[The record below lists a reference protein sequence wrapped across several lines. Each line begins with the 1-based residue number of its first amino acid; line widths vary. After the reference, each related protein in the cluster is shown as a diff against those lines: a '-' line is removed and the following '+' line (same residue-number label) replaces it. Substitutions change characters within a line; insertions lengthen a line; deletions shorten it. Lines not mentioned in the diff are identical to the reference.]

1 LLDPERDIRYLSDE
15 RERQTKMTSVIKDTT
30 ADVARSARTFLGHP
44 IGLAY
49 LSFAEAWERFSYY
62 GMLGMLT
69 LYLTTHLL
77 LPGHVENVAGMA
89 GLRGL
94 FESMRGPLSVT
105 AFATQIS
112 GLYGGLVYLTP
123 IIGGLVA
130 DRALGRKMTVTIGAV
145 MMALGHFLMAFE
157 MPFLLALL
165 CLLIGVGCFKSN
177 IASQVGAL
185 YKPGDTRITSAF
197 QIYYIGI
204 SASVIIAPLVCGTL
218 GEEVGWHWGFSA
230 AGVGML
236 IGLVVYLAGSAYL
249 PGDPLLE
256 RRRGRGAAVPRLR
269 RGEGKLLVLLTL
281 MLPVM
286 GLGATGNQ
294 QLVVTYPAWADRS
307 ADLVLFGREMPRT
320 WLLSIDAI
328 TSVGFLVGSVVFW
341 RWWSKTRK
349 EPSEITKMG
358 LGYLMS
364 TAGVSSLAIGSYV
377 AELGGIKVSL
387 GFLLAFHV
395 LNSIGFSNAFPAALA
410 LYARLSPPALAA
422 TMMGIFYLQFFAAS
436 NLAGVLGGY
445 LEKMPASQ
453 FWGMHAAMVGF
464 AGIVVLI
471 VRRCFGH
478 MLHARDEVPS

>member
-1 LLDPERDIRYLSDE
+1 
-15 RERQTKMTSVIKDTT
+15 MTSATKDT
-30 ADVARSARTFLGHP
+30 ADDAARRDRAFLGHP

-69 LYLTTHLL
+69 LYLTTQLL
-77 LPGHVENVAGMA
+77 QPGHVEHVAGMA

-94 FESMRGPLSVT
+94 IEGIRGPLSVT
-105 AFATQIS
+105 AFATQLS

-130 DRALGRKMTVTIGAV
+130 DRALGRKMTVTIGAL

-165 CLLIGVGCFKSN
+165 CLLIGVGFFKGN

-185 YKPGDTRITSAF
+185 YKPDDTRVTSAF

-204 SASVIIAPLVCGTL
+204 NAAVIVAPLVCGTL
-218 GEEVGWHWGFSA
+218 GETVGWHWGFGA

-236 IGLVVYLAGSAYL
+236 IGLAVYLAGSAHL
-249 PGDPLLE
+249 PSDPLLE
-256 RRRGRGAAVPRLR
+256 RRRGRGAAATKLR
-269 RGEGKLLVLLTL
+269 KGEGKLLVLLVL
-281 MLPVM
+281 LLPVM
-286 GLGATGNQ
+286 ALGVTGNQ
-294 QLVVTYPAWADRS
+294 QLFVTYTAWADRG
-307 ADLVLFGREMPRT
+307 ADLVVFGREMPRT

-328 TSVGFLVGSVVFW
+328 TSTGLLLGSVVFW

-349 EPSEITKMG
+349 EPSEIVKMG

-364 TAGVSSLAIGSYV
+364 IAGLMSLAVGSYI
-377 AELGGIKVSL
+377 AELAGTKVSF

-395 LNSIGFSNAFPAALA
+395 LNSVGFANAFPAALA

-422 TMMGIFYLQFFAAS
+422 TMMGVFYLHFFAAS
-436 NLAGVLGGY
+436 SLAGYLGGY

-453 FWGMHAAMVGF
+453 FWGMHAVIVGF
-464 AGIVVLI
+464 AGVVVLI
-471 VRRCFGH
+471 VRRYFGH
-478 MLHARDEVPS
+478 LLHARVVVPS

>member
-1 LLDPERDIRYLSDE
+1 
-15 RERQTKMTSVIKDTT
+15 
-30 ADVARSARTFLGHP
+30 
-44 IGLAY
+44 
-49 LSFAEAWERFSYY
+49 
-62 GMLGMLT
+62 
-69 LYLTTHLL
+69 
-77 LPGHVENVAGMA
+77 
-89 GLRGL
+89 
-94 FESMRGPLSVT
+94 MRGPLSVT

-145 MMALGHFLMAFE
+145 AMAFGHFLMAFE

-165 CLLIGVGCFKSN
+165 CLLIGVGFFKGN

-185 YKPGDTRITSAF
+185 YKAGDTRITSAF

-204 SASVIIAPLVCGTL
+204 NASVIVAPLVCGTL
-218 GEEVGWHWGFSA
+218 GETVGWHWGFGA

-236 IGLVVYLAGSAYL
+236 IGLVVYLAGSAHL
-249 PGDPLLE
+249 PSDPLLE
-256 RRRGRGAAVPRLR
+256 RRRGRGGAAPRLR
-269 RGEGKLLVLLTL
+269 PGEGKLLVLLVL
-281 MLPVM
+281 LLPPM
-286 GLGATGNQ
+286 ALGVTGNQ
-294 QLVVTYPAWADRS
+294 QIFVTYPAWVDQS

-328 TSVGFLVGSVVFW
+328 ASTGFLAGSILFW

-364 TAGVSSLAIGSYV
+364 IAGVSSLAIGSCV
-377 AELGGIKVSL
+377 AELSGTKVSL
-387 GFLLAFHV
+387 VFLLAFHF

-422 TMMGIFYLQFFAAS
+422 TMMGVFYLHFFAAS
-436 NLAGVLGGY
+436 NLAGFLGGY

-464 AGIVVLI
+464 AGII
-471 VRRCFGH
+471 VFIIRRFLGH
-478 MLHARDEVPS
+478 MLHARDEAQSSGAA

>member
-1 LLDPERDIRYLSDE
+1 
-15 RERQTKMTSVIKDTT
+15 MTSVTKDT
-30 ADVARSARTFLGHP
+30 AAEAGRSDRAFLGHP

-49 LSFAEAWERFSYY
+49 LSFAEVWERFSYY
-62 GMLGMLT
+62 GMLSMLT
-69 LYLTTHLL
+69 LYLTTQLL

-89 GLRGL
+89 GFRGL
-94 FESMRGPLSVT
+94 LESMRGPLSVT
-105 AFATQIS
+105 AFATQLS

-130 DRALGRKMTVTIGAV
+130 DRALGRKLTVTIGAV
-145 MMALGHFLMAFE
+145 LMAFGHFLMAFE

-165 CLLIGVGCFKSN
+165 CLLIGVGFFKGN

-204 SASVIIAPLVCGTL
+204 NASVIVAPLVCGTL
-218 GEEVGWHWGFSA
+218 GETVGWHWGFGA

-236 IGLVVYLAGSAYL
+236 IGLVVYLAGSAHF
-249 PGDPLLE
+249 PSDPLLE
-256 RRRGRGAAVPRLR
+256 RRQGRGAAASGLR
-269 RGEGKLLVLLTL
+269 KGEGKLLVLLVL
-281 MLPVM
+281 LLPVM
-286 GLGATGNQ
+286 ALGVTANQ
-294 QLVVTYPAWADRS
+294 QIFVTYPAWADQS

-320 WLLSIDAI
+320 WLLSFDAI
-328 TSVGFLVGSVVFW
+328 TSTGLLVGSVVFW

-364 TAGVSSLAIGSYV
+364 IAGVLSLALGAYL
-377 AELGGIKVSL
+377 AERSGTKVSL
-387 GFLLAFHV
+387 VFLLAFHF
-395 LNSIGFSNAFPAALA
+395 LNSIGFANAFPAALA

-422 TMMGIFYLQFFAAS
+422 TMMGVFYLHFFAAS
-436 NLAGVLGGY
+436 NLAGYLGGY

-464 AGIVVLI
+464 AGIVVLV
-471 VRRCFGH
+471 VRQYFGH
-478 MLHARDEVPS
+478 MLHARDEAPS

>member
-1 LLDPERDIRYLSDE
+1 
-15 RERQTKMTSVIKDTT
+15 MTSATRDPA
-30 ADVARSARTFLGHP
+30 ADVARSDRAFLGHP

-62 GMLGMLT
+62 GMLGLLT
-69 LYLTTHLL
+69 LYLTTRLL

-89 GLRGL
+89 GFRGVL
-94 FESMRGPLSVT
+94 EAMRGPLSIT

-130 DRALGRKMTVTIGAV
+130 DRALGRKTTVTIGAA
-145 MMALGHFLMAFE
+145 MMAFGHFLMAFE

-165 CLLIGVGCFKSN
+165 CLLIGVGFFKGN

-185 YKPGDTRITSAF
+185 YKSGDTRITSAF

-204 SASVIIAPLVCGTL
+204 NASVIVAPLVCGTL
-218 GEEVGWHWGFSA
+218 GETVGWHWGFGA
-230 AGVGML
+230 AGIGML
-236 IGLVVYLAGSAYL
+236 IGLGVYLAGSAHL

-256 RRRGRGAAVPRLR
+256 RRQGRGVAAPRLR
-269 RGEGKLLVLLTL
+269 KGEGKLLVLLVL
-281 MLPVM
+281 LLPAM
-286 GLGATGNQ
+286 ALGVTGNQ
-294 QLVVTYPAWADRS
+294 QLFVTYPTWADQS

-320 WLLSIDAI
+320 WLLSFDAI
-328 TSVGFLVGSVVFW
+328 TSTGLLVGSVVFW

-364 TAGVSSLAIGSYV
+364 IAGVLSLAIGSYV
-377 AELGGIKVSL
+377 AELSGTKVSL
-387 GFLLAFHV
+387 VFLLAFHF
-395 LNSIGFSNAFPAALA
+395 LNSIGFANAFPAALA
-410 LYARLSPPALAA
+410 LYARLAPPALGA
-422 TMMGIFYLQFFAAS
+422 TMMGVFYLHFFAAS
-436 NLAGVLGGY
+436 NLAGFLGGY

-453 FWGMHAAMVGF
+453 FWGMHAALVGF
-464 AGIVVLI
+464 AGIVVLV
-471 VRRCFGH
+471 VRQFFGH

>member
-1 LLDPERDIRYLSDE
+1 
-15 RERQTKMTSVIKDTT
+15 MTSVTKDPA
-30 ADVARSARTFLGHP
+30 ADVARSDRAFLGHP

-69 LYLTTHLL
+69 LYLTTQLL
-77 LPGHVENVAGMA
+77 LPGQVEHVAGMA
-89 GLRGL
+89 GFRGL
-94 FESMRGPLSVT
+94 LESIRGPLSVT

-145 MMALGHFLMAFE
+145 TMAFGHFLMAFE

-165 CLLIGVGCFKSN
+165 CLLIGVGFFKGN

-204 SASVIIAPLVCGTL
+204 NVSVIVAPLVCGTL
-218 GEEVGWHWGFSA
+218 GETVGWHWGFGA
-230 AGVGML
+230 AGIGML

-249 PGDPLLE
+249 PSDPLLE
-256 RRRGRGAAVPRLR
+256 RRQGRGVATPKLR
-269 RGEGKLLVLLTL
+269 KGEGKLLALLVL
-281 MLPVM
+281 MLPAM
-286 GLGATGNQ
+286 ALGVVANQ
-294 QLVVTYPAWADRS
+294 QIFVTYPTWADQS
-307 ADLVLFGREMPRT
+307 ADLVVFGREMPRT

-328 TSVGFLVGSVVFW
+328 ASTGLLVGSILFW
-341 RWWSKTRK
+341 RWWSKSRK

-364 TAGVSSLAIGSYV
+364 VAGVASLAIGSYV
-377 AELGGIKVSL
+377 AELNGTKVSL
-387 GFLLAFHV
+387 GFLLAFHF

-422 TMMGIFYLQFFAAS
+422 TMMGVFYLHFFAAS

-464 AGIVVLI
+464 AGIVVFI
-471 VRRCFGH
+471 VRRYFGH
-478 MLHARDEVPS
+478 MLHARDEMRP

>member
-1 LLDPERDIRYLSDE
+1 
-15 RERQTKMTSVIKDTT
+15 MTSVTKDTAT
-30 ADVARSARTFLGHP
+30 DVARSDRAFLGHP

-62 GMLGMLT
+62 GMLSMLT
-69 LYLTTHLL
+69 LYLTTQLL

-89 GLRGL
+89 GFRGL
-94 FESMRGPLSVT
+94 IESMRGPLSVT

-145 MMALGHFLMAFE
+145 MMAFGHFLMAFE

-165 CLLIGVGCFKSN
+165 CLLIGVGFFKGN

-185 YKPGDTRITSAF
+185 YKPSDTRITSAF

-204 SASVIIAPLVCGTL
+204 NVAVIIAPLVCGTL
-218 GEEVGWHWGFSA
+218 GETVDWHWGFGA

-236 IGLVVYLAGSAYL
+236 IGLAVYLAGSAHL
-249 PGDPLLE
+249 PSDPLLE
-256 RRRGRGAAVPRLR
+256 RRKGRGVATPQLR
-269 RGEGKLLVLLTL
+269 PGEGKLLVLLVL
-281 MLPVM
+281 LLPVM
-286 GLGATGNQ
+286 ALGVTGNQ
-294 QLVVTYPAWADRS
+294 QLFVTYPAWADKS
-307 ADLVLFGREMPRT
+307 ADLVVFGREMPRT

-328 TSVGFLVGSVVFW
+328 TSTGFLIGSVVFW

-364 TAGVSSLAIGSYV
+364 IAGVLSLAIGSYV
-377 AELGGIKVSL
+377 AELSGTKVSL
-387 GFLLAFHV
+387 GFLLAFHF

-422 TMMGIFYLQFFAAS
+422 TMMGVFYLHFFGAS
-436 NLAGVLGGY
+436 NLAGYLGGY

-464 AGIVVLI
+464 AGIVVLV
-471 VRRCFGH
+471 VRRFFGH
-478 MLHARDEVPS
+478 MLHARDEVQS

>member
-1 LLDPERDIRYLSDE
+1 
-15 RERQTKMTSVIKDTT
+15 MTSVTQTT
-30 ADVARSARTFLGHP
+30 EADAARSDRAFLGHP

-62 GMLGMLT
+62 GMLGLLT

-77 LPGHVENVAGMA
+77 LPGRVENVAGMA
-89 GLRGL
+89 GFRGL
-94 FESMRGPLSVT
+94 LEAVRGPLSVT

-130 DRALGRKMTVTIGAV
+130 DRALGRKTTVTIGAV
-145 MMALGHFLMAFE
+145 MMAFGHFVMAFE

-165 CLLIGVGCFKSN
+165 CLLIGVGFFKGN

-185 YKPGDTRITSAF
+185 YKPGDKRITSAF

-204 SASVIIAPLVCGTL
+204 NAAVIVAPLVCGTL
-218 GEEVGWHWGFSA
+218 GETVGWHWGFGA

-236 IGLVVYLAGSAYL
+236 IGLVVYLAGSARL

-256 RRRGRGAAVPRLR
+256 RRQGRGASAPGLR
-269 RGEGKLLVLLTL
+269 KGEGKLLVLLVVL
-281 MLPVM
+281 LPVM
-286 GLGATGNQ
+286 ALGVTGNQ
-294 QLVVTYPAWADRS
+294 QIFVTYPTWADQS
-307 ADLVLFGREMPRT
+307 ADLVVFGRELPRT
-320 WLLSIDAI
+320 WLLSFDAI
-328 TSVGFLVGSVVFW
+328 TSTGFLVGSVVFW
-341 RWWSKTRK
+341 RWWSKTRT
-349 EPSEITKMG
+349 EPSEIAKMG

-364 TAGVSSLAIGSYV
+364 IAGVSSLAIGSYV
-377 AELGGIKVSL
+377 AELGGTKVHL

-395 LNSIGFSNAFPAALA
+395 LNSIGFANAFPAALA

-422 TMMGIFYLQFFAAS
+422 TMMGIFYLHFFAAS
-436 NLAGVLGGY
+436 NLAGFLGGY

-453 FWGMHAAMVGF
+453 FWAMHAAMAGF
-464 AGIVVLI
+464 AGLVVLV
-471 VRRCFGH
+471 VRRGFGH
-478 MLHARDEVPS
+478 MLHARGEARA

>member
-1 LLDPERDIRYLSDE
+1 MSNV
-15 RERQTKMTSVIKDTT
+15 TKDTA
-30 ADVARSARTFLGHP
+30 ADVARSDRAFLGHP

-62 GMLGMLT
+62 GMLGLLT
-69 LYLTTHLL
+69 LYLTTQLL

-94 FESMRGPLSVT
+94 LESVRGPLSVT
-105 AFATQIS
+105 ALATQLS

-130 DRALGRKMTVTIGAV
+130 DRALGRKLTVTIGAV

-165 CLLIGVGCFKSN
+165 CLLIGVGFFKGN

-185 YKPGDTRITSAF
+185 YRSDDPRVTSAF

-204 SASVIIAPLVCGTL
+204 NVSVIIAPLVCGTL
-218 GEEVGWHWGFSA
+218 GETVDWHWGFGA
-230 AGVGML
+230 AGIGMV
-236 IGLVVYLAGSAYL
+236 IGLVVYLAGSAHL
-249 PGDPLLE
+249 PSDPLLE
-256 RRRGRGAAVPRLR
+256 RRQGRGVAAPRLR
-269 RGEGKLLVLLTL
+269 KGEGKLLVLLVL
-281 MLPVM
+281 LLPAM
-286 GLGATGNQ
+286 ALGVTGNQ
-294 QLVVTYPAWADRS
+294 QLFVTYPAWADRS

-328 TSVGFLVGSVVFW
+328 TSTGLLVGSVLFW

-358 LGYLMS
+358 LGYLIS
-364 TAGVSSLAIGSYV
+364 IAGVLSLAIGSYV
-377 AELGGIKVSL
+377 AELSGTKVRFA
-387 GFLLAFHV
+387 FLLAFHF

-422 TMMGIFYLQFFAAS
+422 TMMGVFYLHFFAAS
-436 NLAGVLGGY
+436 NLAGFLGGY

-453 FWGMHAAMVGF
+453 FWVMHAAMVGF
-464 AGIVVLI
+464 AGIAVLV

-478 MLHARDEVPS
+478 MLHARHEAQS